1 MAVGEMGKKAIQ
13 FGKDVAYGLKGKTV
27 GWAEGIGMREIQAN
41 MSEAQRKHIAEA
53 GKKAGQKILDKGL
66 GKQAAQMQTRK
77 VEQRLTE
84 AIGAKSTLGYQVG
97 DFLGSGIRKTYQNS
111 KAGLPIKQA
120 VKGAYYKT
128 VKDESGNLVKQLNAR
143 AVAGTA
149 VSASMATRIASGGGL
164 YKDRNGNTNIP
175 GIPFL

>member
-53 GKKAGQKILDKGL
+53 GKK
-66 GKQAAQMQTRK
+66 AAQMQTRK

-149 VSASMATRIASGGGL
+149 VSAGMATRIASGGGL

>member
-66 GKQAAQMQTRK
+66 GKQAAQMQTKK

-97 DFLGSGIRKTYQNS
+97 DFLGSGIRKT
-111 KAGLPIKQA
+111 GLPIKQA

-128 VKDESGNLVKQLNAR
+128 VKDESGNLVKQLNTR

-149 VSASMATRIASGGGL
+149 VSAGMATRIASGGGL

>member
-53 GKKAGQKILDKGL
+53 GKKAGQKILDIGL
-66 GKQAAQMQTRK
+66 GKQAA
-77 VEQRLTE
+77 
-84 AIGAKSTLGYQVG
+84 
-97 DFLGSGIRKTYQNS
+97 KTYQNS

-149 VSASMATRIASGGGL
+149 VSAGMATRIASGGGL

-175 GIPFL
+175 GIPFLQECDIK